1 MLKRKILHIT
11 PHLGGGVGTV
21 VKNWLLEELSDTENE
36 HRIISLEVNK
46 NPIDPRLN
54 VLQGMYNEIEKIM
67 FLINASDIVLIHW
80 WNHPLLFDLIINHT
94 WPDCRIVM
102 WSLASCLFPPYV
114 HSEKLLKFSDRF
126 IFSSPVSYDTQEI
139 KDLPAEQS
147 IKIDVIWAAGDT
159 SRYYGINKKSHEGFQ
174 VGTIIGSADYSK
186 LNPAFA
192 TLCSKVTN
200 QNIRFTIICSE
211 AFAKQLASDIDKAGI
226 TERVELIPFVSDI
239 LPYLQTFDV
248 FGYPLQP
255 YHFGTCEVAIGE
267 AMMAGIVPVVLNNP
281 AERYIINHGVD
292 GFIAESIEEYAGYIE
307 YLYQNPDIRKTMAE
321 AAIQSA
327 CKKYTLSE
335 VIQKWRKEFKNIM
348 DLPKSIKRW
357 PVSYGLEKPVPGYM
371 VFTEALG
378 RYGKIFENKTE
389 SQEAI
394 INLFQSNPQWCSEN
408 KGGVQQYLRYF
419 TNDCYLREW
428 VGLIK

>member
-36 HRIISLEVNK
+36 HQIISLEVNK

-67 FLINASDIVLIHW
+67 FLVNAADIVLIHW

-147 IKIDVIWAAGDT
+147 DKIDVIWAAGDT
-159 SRYYGINKKSHEGFQ
+159 SRYYRISKKNHEGFQ

-200 QNIRFTIICSE
+200 PNIRFTIICSE
-211 AFAKQLASDIDKAGI
+211 AFAGQLASDIDKEGI

-239 LPYLQTFDV
+239 LPYLQSFDV

-281 AERYIINHGVD
+281 AERYIINHGID
-292 GFIAESIEEYAGYIE
+292 GFIAESMEEYAGYIE
-307 YLYQNPDIRKTMAE
+307 YLYQNPDIRETMAE

-327 CKKYTLSE
+327 RIKYTLST
-335 VIQKWRKEFKNIM
+335 VIQKWRAEFKNMM

-357 PVSYGLEKPVPGYM
+357 PLSYGLEKPLPGYM
-371 VFTEALG
+371 IFTEALG
-378 RYGKIFENKTE
+378 RYGEIFENKTDY
-389 SQEAI
+389 EAI
-394 INLFQSNPQWCSEN
+394 IKLFQSNPQWCSEN
-408 KGGVQQYLRYF
+408 KGGVRQYLRYF
-419 TNDCYLREW
+419 NNDYYLREW
-428 VGLIK
+428 VGLLK